1 MTSATSE
8 TSAIAHLERL
18 VGFATVSRDSNLE
31 LIEYVRADLAGLGI
45 GSELVASEDGRKA
58 NLFATIG
65 PADRPGVVLSG
76 HTDVVPCEG
85 QAWTSDPFALRRD
98 DGRLYGRGTADMK
111 GFIACCLAMA
121 RDAVGRRLATPI
133 HFAFSYDEEIGCIG
147 VRRLLDMLSEMPV
160 RPRFCI
166 VGEPTLMQVATAH
179 KGKASW
185 RVVAH
190 GLEAHSSLAPDGV
203 NAIHLAVD
211 LIGRIRAMQD
221 EIARS
226 GGRDGDYDVPYTTL
240 HIGIIAGGETI
251 NIVPNRAT
259 FDFEI
264 RYLPG
269 DDIDGMFRR
278 IEAAADE
285 IAAVARAR
293 FAGAKLE
300 FEPLVSYPALDTAPD
315 EEVVAFV
322 KSLTGANAI
331 TKISFGTEGGLYQER
346 LGVPSVVCGPGAIAV
361 AHKPD
366 EYVETSQLEACT
378 GFLARLV
385 DRLAE

>member
-1 MTSATSE
+1 M

-31 LIEYVRADLAGLGI
+31 LIEYVRMHLAGLGI
-45 GSELVASEDGRKA
+45 ESRLVASEDGRKA

-85 QAWTSDPFALRRD
+85 QAWTSDPFAVRRD

-121 RDAVGRRLATPI
+121 GEAVDRPLATPI

-147 VRRLLDMLSEMPV
+147 VRRLLDMLADMPV
-160 RPRFCI
+160 KPRFCI

-190 GLEAHSSLAPDGV
+190 GLEAHSSLAPEGV

-211 LIGRIRAMQD
+211 LIGRIRALQD
-221 EIARS
+221 EIAAS
-226 GGRDGDYDVPYTTL
+226 GRRDGDYDVPYTTL
-240 HIGIIAGGETI
+240 HVGRIEGGETI
-251 NIVPNRAT
+251 NIVPNRAS

-264 RYLPG
+264 RYLPRDDVG
-269 DDIDGMFRR
+269 EMFARLETAADDIVQ
-278 IEAAADE
+278 A
-285 IAAVARAR
+285 ARAR
-293 FAGAKLE
+293 FAGAQLA

-315 EEVVAFV
+315 DEVVAFV
-322 KSLTGANAI
+322 KSLTGANAT
-331 TKISFGTEGGLYQER
+331 TKISFGTEGGLFQQR

-366 EYVETSQLEACT
+366 EYVEAAQLEACSA
-378 GFLARLV
+378 FLSRLV
-385 DRLAE
+385 DRLSE

>member
-1 MTSATSE
+1 MTA
-8 TSAIAHLERL
+8 AIAHLERL
-18 VGFATVSRDSNLE
+18 VGFATVSRDSNLD
-31 LIEYVRADLAGLGI
+31 LIDYVRAELAGLGI
-45 GSELVASEDGRKA
+45 ASQMVASDDGRKA

-65 PADRPGVVLSG
+65 PADRAGVVLSG

-85 QAWTSDPFALRRD
+85 QAWTSDPFAVRRD
-98 DGRLYGRGTADMK
+98 NGRLYGRGTADMK
-111 GFIACCLAMA
+111 GFIACSLAMA
-121 RDAVGRRLATPI
+121 REAVGRSLATPI
-133 HFAFSYDEEIGCIG
+133 HLAFSYDEEVGCIG
-147 VRRLLDMLSEMPV
+147 VRRLLDMLSQLPV

-190 GLEAHSSLAPDGV
+190 GLEAHSSLAPYGV

-221 EIARS
+221 EIAAS
-226 GGRDGDYDVPYTTL
+226 GRRDGDYDVPFTTL
-240 HIGIIAGGETI
+240 HVGRIAGGETI
-251 NIVPNRAT
+251 NIVPNRAS
-259 FDFEI
+259 FDFEL

-269 DDIDGMFRR
+269 DDEGEMFRR
-278 IEAAADE
+278 IEVAADE
-285 IAAVARAR
+285 IAGAARAR
-293 FAGAKLE
+293 FAGARLA
-300 FEPLVSYPALDTAPD
+300 FEPLVGYPALDTAPD

-322 KSLTGANAI
+322 KSLTGANAT
-331 TKISFGTEGGLYQER
+331 TKISFGTEGGLYQQR
-346 LGVPSVVCGPGAIAV
+346 LGVPTVVCGPGAIAV

-366 EYVETSQLEACT
+366 EYVEAAQLEACT
-378 GFLARLV
+378 AFLARLI

>member
-1 MTSATSE
+1 MTA
-8 TSAIAHLERL
+8 AIAHLERL
-18 VGFATVSRDSNLE
+18 VGFATVSRDSNLD
-31 LIEYVRADLAGLGI
+31 LIDYVRAELAGLGI
-45 GSELVASEDGRKA
+45 ASQMVASDDGRKA

-65 PADRPGVVLSG
+65 PADRAGVVLSG

-85 QAWTSDPFALRRD
+85 QAWTSDPFAVRRD

-111 GFIACCLAMA
+111 GFIACSLAMA
-121 RDAVGRRLATPI
+121 REAVGRSLATPI
-133 HFAFSYDEEIGCIG
+133 HLAFSYDEEVGCIG
-147 VRRLLDMLSEMPV
+147 VRRLLDMLSQLPV

-190 GLEAHSSLAPDGV
+190 GLEAHSSLAPYGV

-211 LIGRIRAMQD
+211 LIAHIRAMQD
-221 EIARS
+221 EIAAS
-226 GGRDGDYDVPYTTL
+226 GRRDGDYDVPFTTL
-240 HIGIIAGGETI
+240 HVGRIAGGETI
-251 NIVPNRAT
+251 NIVPNRAS
-259 FDFEI
+259 FDFEL

-269 DDIDGMFRR
+269 DDAGEMFRR

-285 IAAVARAR
+285 IAEAARAR
-293 FAGAKLE
+293 FAGARLA
-300 FEPLVSYPALDTAPD
+300 FEPLVGYPALDTAPD
-315 EEVVAFV
+315 NEVVAFV
-322 KSLTGANAI
+322 KSLTGANAT
-331 TKISFGTEGGLYQER
+331 TKISFGTEGGLYQQR
-346 LGVPSVVCGPGAIAV
+346 LGVPTVVCGPGAIAV

-366 EYVETSQLEACT
+366 EYVEAAQLEACT
-378 GFLARLV
+378 AFLARLI

>member
-1 MTSATSE
+1 M

-18 VGFATVSRDSNLE
+18 VGFATVSRDSNLG
-31 LIEYVRADLAGLGI
+31 LIDYVRAELAGLGI
-45 GSELVASEDGRKA
+45 EARLVASEDGHKA

-65 PADRPGVVLSG
+65 PGDRPGIVLSG

-85 QAWTSDPFALRRD
+85 QAWTSDPFVLRRD
-98 DGRLYGRGTADMK
+98 NGRLYGRGTADMK

-121 RDAVGRRLATPI
+121 RDAVRRPLATPI
-133 HFAFSYDEEIGCIG
+133 HFAFSYDEEVGCIG
-147 VRRLLDMLSEMPV
+147 VRRLLDMLETLPV

-190 GLEAHSSLAPDGV
+190 GLEAHSSLAPLGV

-211 LIGRIRAMQD
+211 LIGGIRAMQ
-221 EIARS
+221 EETAAS
-226 GGRDGDYDVPYTTL
+226 GARDGDYDVPYTTL
-240 HIGIIAGGETI
+240 HVGRFTGGETI
-251 NIVPNRAT
+251 NIVPNRAS

-264 RYLPG
+264 RYVPG
-269 DDIDGMFRR
+269 DDVDGMFRR
-278 IEAAADE
+278 IEAAAHE
-285 IAAVARAR
+285 IADAARER
-293 FAGAKLE
+293 FAGARLE
-300 FEPLVSYPALDTAPD
+300 FEPLVSYPGLDTAPD
-315 EEVVAFV
+315 AEIVAFV
-322 KSLTGANAI
+322 KSLTGANAT
-331 TKISFGTEGGLYQER
+331 TKISFGTEGGLYRQR

-366 EYVETSQLEACT
+366 EYVEAAQLDACSA
-378 GFLARLV
+378 FLSRLV

>member
-1 MTSATSE
+1 
-8 TSAIAHLERL
+8 
-18 VGFATVSRDSNLE
+18 
-31 LIEYVRADLAGLGI
+31 
-45 GSELVASEDGRKA
+45 
-58 NLFATIG
+58 
-65 PADRPGVVLSG
+65 VLSG

-85 QAWTSDPFALRRD
+85 QAWTSDPFAVRRD

-121 RDAVGRRLATPI
+121 GKAVDRPLATPI

-147 VRRLLDMLSEMPV
+147 VRRLLDMLADIPV
-160 RPRFCI
+160 KPRFCI

-190 GLEAHSSLAPDGV
+190 GLEAHSSLAPEGV

-221 EIARS
+221 EIAAS
-226 GGRDGDYDVPYTTL
+226 GERDGDYDVPYTTL
-240 HIGIIAGGETI
+240 HVGRIEGGETI
-251 NIVPNRAT
+251 NIVPNRAS

-264 RYLPG
+264 RYLPR
-269 DDIDGMFRR
+269 DDVGGLFARL
-278 IEAAADE
+278 EAAADE
-285 IAAVARAR
+285 IVQAAQAR
-293 FAGAKLE
+293 FAGARLA

-315 EEVVAFV
+315 DEVVAFV
-322 KSLTGANAI
+322 KSLTGANAT
-331 TKISFGTEGGLYQER
+331 TKISFGTEGGLYQQR

-366 EYVETSQLEACT
+366 EYVEAAQLEACSA
-378 GFLARLV
+378 FLSRLV
-385 DRLAE
+385 DRLSE

>member
-1 MTSATSE
+1 M

-31 LIEYVRADLAGLGI
+31 LVEYVRAELAGLGI
-45 GSELVASEDGRKA
+45 ESRLVASEDGRKA

-65 PADRPGVVLSG
+65 PPDRAGVVLSG

-85 QAWTSDPFALRRD
+85 QAWTSDPFVVRRD

-121 RDAVGRRLATPI
+121 GEAVDRPLATPI
-133 HFAFSYDEEIGCIG
+133 HLAFSYDEEIGCIG
-147 VRRLLDMLSEMPV
+147 VRRLLDMLAEMPV

-185 RVVAH
+185 RVTAH
-190 GLEAHSSLAPDGV
+190 GLEAHSSLAPEGV

-221 EIARS
+221 EIAAS
-226 GGRDGDYDVPYTTL
+226 GERDGDYDVPYTTL
-240 HIGIIAGGETI
+240 HVGRIEGGETI
-251 NIVPNRAT
+251 NIVPNRAS
-259 FDFEI
+259 FDFEL
-264 RYLPG
+264 RYLPR
-269 DDIDGMFRR
+269 DDVGGMFARL
-278 IEAAADE
+278 EAAADE
-285 IAAVARAR
+285 IVQAARAR
-293 FAGAKLE
+293 FAGARLT

-315 EEVVAFV
+315 DEVVAFV
-322 KSLTGANAI
+322 KSLTGANAT
-331 TKISFGTEGGLYQER
+331 TKISFGTEGGLYQQR

-366 EYVETSQLEACT
+366 EYVETAQLEACSA
-378 GFLARLV
+378 FLSRLV
-385 DRLAE
+385 DRLSE

>member
-1 MTSATSE
+1 MTSA
-8 TSAIAHLERL
+8 IDHLERL
-18 VGFATVSRDSNLE
+18 VGFATVSRESNLE
-31 LIEYVRADLAGLGI
+31 LIEYVRGDLAGLGVESRI
-45 GSELVASEDGRKA
+45 VASEDGRKA

-65 PADRPGVVLSG
+65 PADRPGIVLSG

-85 QAWTSDPFALRRD
+85 QAWTSDPFAVRRD
-98 DGRLYGRGTADMK
+98 NGRLYGRGTADMK

-121 RDAVGRRLATPI
+121 REAVTRRLATPI

-147 VRRLLDMLSEMPV
+147 VRRLLDQLAESPV

-221 EIARS
+221 EMAES
-226 GGRDGDYDVPYTTL
+226 GQRDGAYDVAYTTL
-240 HIGIIAGGETI
+240 HVGIISGGETI
-251 NIVPNRAT
+251 NIVPNRAS

-269 DDIDGMFRR
+269 DDVDEMFRR

-285 IAAVARAR
+285 IAEAARAR
-293 FAGAKLE
+293 FAGARLV
-300 FEPLVSYPALDTAPD
+300 FEPLVSYPALDTGPD
-315 EEVVAFV
+315 EEIVTFV
-322 KSLTGANAI
+322 KSLARANAT
-331 TKISFGTEGGLYQER
+331 TKISFGTEGGLFQQR

-366 EYVETSQLEACT
+366 EYVEASQLDACSA
-378 GFLARLV
+378 FLSRLV
-385 DRLAE
+385 DALSE